1 MTSIDKAYE
10 LTNEF
15 RSILEEDH
23 RVLKLDHAKI
33 CAMICVKEFLRFEYP
48 TKAISYEDN
57 DEIHYTLY
65 HSYWAEV
72 LIEINKL

>member
-1 MTSIDKAYE
+1 
-10 LTNEF
+10 
-15 RSILEEDH
+15 
-23 RVLKLDHAKI
+23 
-33 CAMICVKEFLRFEYP
+33 MICVKEFLRFEYP
-48 TKAISYEDN
+48 AKAVSYEDN